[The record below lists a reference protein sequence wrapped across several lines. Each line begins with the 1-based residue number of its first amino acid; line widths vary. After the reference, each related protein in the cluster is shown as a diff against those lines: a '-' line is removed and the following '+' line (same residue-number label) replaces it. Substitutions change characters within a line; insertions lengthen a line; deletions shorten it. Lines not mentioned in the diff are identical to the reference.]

1 MGDVR
6 TRVVAQ
12 WFTRGR
18 REVNLLQV
26 GGEGL
31 PGHVYGQDCLRPGGR
46 WVPRVGAQC
55 G

>member
-1 MGDVR
+1 M
-6 TRVVAQ
+6 VAL
-12 WFTRGR
+12 WFSSGR

-31 PGHVYGQDCLRPGGR
+31 PGHVFGQYCLRPGGR
-46 WVPRVGAQC
+46 RVPHVGAQR